1 MARCTVE
8 RLMKQLGVQGFGA
21 AGKRTT
27 IADPTATR
35 PRDLVGRRFGPAAPN
50 VLWVADI
57 TYVTTWSR
65 WVYVAFVTDAY
76 ARMILGWR
84 PTTSMTTQLVL
95 DAVGRAIWTRGPHG
109 ITNVGG

>member
-1 MARCTVE
+1 M
-8 RLMKQLGVQGFGA
+8 
-21 AGKRTT
+21 
-27 IADPTATR
+27 
-35 PRDLVGRRFGPAAPN
+35 
-50 VLWVADI
+50 LWVADI

-95 DAVGRAIWTRGPHG
+95 DAVGHAIWTRGPHG